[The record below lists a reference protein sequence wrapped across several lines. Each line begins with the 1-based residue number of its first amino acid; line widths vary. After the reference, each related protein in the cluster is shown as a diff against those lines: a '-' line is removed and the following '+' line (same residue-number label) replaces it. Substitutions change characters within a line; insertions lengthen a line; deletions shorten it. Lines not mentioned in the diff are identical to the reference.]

1 MEPSLADL
9 LATNRAGVAPDMA
22 PGVAM
27 IPGLDPSMGGSAAAK
42 NPAMA
47 ALGAQAMQRIN
58 QALPA
63 QQTSGA
69 ISPGGAGI
77 APRGQQIQLA
87 KPAPGPTD
95 IDPRVKLGLAQLLFG
110 GK

>member
-1 MEPSLADL
+1 MEPTLADM
-9 LATNRAGVAPDMA
+9 LAMNRAGVAPDMA

-27 IPGLDPSMGGSAAAK
+27 IPGLDPAMGGAAK
-42 NPAMA
+42 SPAMA

-58 QALPA
+58 QALPP
-63 QQTSGA
+63 QQQQQLVM
-69 ISPGGAGI
+69 PGGAGI

-87 KPAPGPTD
+87 KPATDPAD
-95 IDPRVKLGLAQLLFG
+95 IDPRIKMGLAQLLFG